1 MIPHEQFRMTPSRR
15 AILDGISGAACHPT
29 ADEVYEMV
37 RRALPRVSLGTV
49 YRNLEL
55 LTRHGLIRTLA
66 DGRGQRHYDAVLED
80 HCHVRCE
87 ACGRVDD
94 VRVTSPGQLVDAVE
108 DGGGYDIHGYR
119 LSFTGLCPDCAS
131 ERERSAPG
139 RQLEGGDDE
148 SQGNED

>member
-1 MIPHEQFRMTPSRR
+1 MTPSRR

-94 VRVTSPGQLVDAVE
+94 VRVTSRLRVREGAQRAGAPT
-108 DGGGYDIHGYR
+108 GGR
-119 LSFTGLCPDCAS
+119 
-131 ERERSAPG
+131 RR
-139 RQLEGGDDE
+139 
-148 SQGNED
+148 

>member
-1 MIPHEQFRMTPSRR
+1 MTPSRR
-15 AILDGISGAACHPT
+15 AILAGIVGAGCHPT

-55 LTRHGLIRTLA
+55 LTRRGLIRTLA
-66 DGRGQRHYDAVLED
+66 YGRGQRRYDAVLED

-87 ACGRVDD
+87 ACGCVDD
-94 VRVTSPGQLVDAVE
+94 VRVTPPGRLVDAVE
-108 DGGGYDIHGYR
+108 DDGGYDIHGYR
-119 LSFTGLCPDCAS
+119 LSFRGLCPDCAS
-131 ERERSAPG
+131 KRERCAPG
-139 RQLEGGDDE
+139 RQVEGGDDE